1 MSAGYGF
8 QSGLRRFS
16 YLELDAA
23 PTGPG
28 IYAWY
33 IDFPAGPADWEPRVV
48 DGTDK
53 SVASTGAALLDF
65 AGYLRPRSI
74 QLTGAADYGLDWTG
88 VLDPEYLDETLRTA
102 LAGDESGLAGLAEVM
117 HTPAERRALGEALR
131 AAIPVFSSPIYIGV
145 TQELNDRLSQHK
157 RDYERAHAFLAAG
170 PENREQLLASP
181 KFGVRL
187 AASAIPVDHLSAYT
201 LEIGSGTALPP
212 ARRRAVAHLTERLL
226 QRAFRPLYGR
236 R

>member
-1 MSAGYGF
+1 MSAGDGL
-8 QSGLRRFS
+8 QSGLRRFT
-16 YLELDAA
+16 YLELDGA
-23 PTGPG
+23 PPGPG

-33 IDFPAGPADWEPRVV
+33 VDFPAGPADWEPRIV
-48 DGTDK
+48 DGADE
-53 SVASTGAALLDF
+53 SVAATGAALLDF

-74 QLTGAADYGLDWTG
+74 PLSGVADYDMAWTG
-88 VLDPEYLDETLRTA
+88 QLNPDYLDETLRTA
-102 LAGDESGLAGLAEVM
+102 LAGDDSGLAGLIEVM
-117 HTPAERRALGEALR
+117 HTPLERRALGEALR
-131 AAIPVFSSPIYIGV
+131 ASIPVFSSPLYIGV
-145 TQELNDRLSQHK
+145 AQELNDRLSQHK
-157 RDYERAHAFLAAG
+157 RDYERAHAFLATG

-201 LEIGSGTALPP
+201 LEIGSGTAMAP